1 MSVTGYSEPARAA
14 WLSWWRARTPEAR
27 ARFRAMQDQPAQL
40 VTHDLHVD
48 VDGTPASVERHAEGF
63 TGRLPEFVLYDDPD
77 SEKETP
83 DG

>member
-1 MSVTGYSEPARAA
+1 MSGAGYSEQARAA
-14 WLSWWRARTPEAR
+14 WLEWWRARTPEDR
-27 ARFRAMQDQPAQL
+27 AKFRAMQDQPYQL

-48 VDGTPASVERHAEGF
+48 VHGIPASVERHAEGF
-63 TGRLPEFVLYDDPD
+63 TWRLPEFVLDDDPD

>member
-1 MSVTGYSEPARAA
+1 
-14 WLSWWRARTPEAR
+14 
-27 ARFRAMQDQPAQL
+27 MQDQPAQL

-48 VDGTPASVERHAEGF
+48 VHGIPASVERHAEGF
-63 TGRLPEFVLYDDPD
+63 TWRLPEFVLDDDPD